1 MGSSG
6 EAHPP
11 SSSRQARSAWVR
23 TWQSDK
29 DEGLRREFI
38 AEMCVATEC
47 PEVVGGSSPSVQPP
61 NTQLGCGYGISISNG
76 AWDLCDISLKTLEG
90 FQPAN
95 QNRTPAS
102 LFDAAKRAELQLYRI
117 TGTMDDYLDLDK
129 RARTYK
135 LAEDLHAL
143 LAAKDL
149 QALAAAEARS
159 GAPVAAAARSGAPV
173 AAAARSGAPVAAA
186 ARSGAPVA
194 AEARSGAPVA
204 AAARSGA
211 PVAAA
216 ARSGAPVA
224 AAARSGAPV
233 AAEARSGAPVAAAAR
248 SGAPVAAAAR
258 SQASAS
264 QQEPARLFT
273 SFSDKV
279 GTFVKH
285 ANMDA
290 SGKTTALCMVVRQG
304 KPLHFQC
311 TNDLLQS
318 ELVKGLLLQ

>member
-102 LFDAAKRAELQLYRI
+102 LFDAAKRAELQL
-117 TGTMDDYLDLDK
+117 
-129 RARTYK
+129 
-135 LAEDLHAL
+135 
-143 LAAKDL
+143 
-149 QALAAAEARS
+149 
-159 GAPVAAAARSGAPV
+159 
-173 AAAARSGAPVAAA
+173 
-186 ARSGAPVA
+186 
-194 AEARSGAPVA
+194 
-204 AAARSGA
+204 
-211 PVAAA
+211 
-216 ARSGAPVA
+216 
-224 AAARSGAPV
+224 
-233 AAEARSGAPVAAAAR
+233 
-248 SGAPVAAAAR
+248 
-258 SQASAS
+258 
-264 QQEPARLFT
+264 
-273 SFSDKV
+273 
-279 GTFVKH
+279 
-285 ANMDA
+285 
-290 SGKTTALCMVVRQG
+290 
-304 KPLHFQC
+304 
-311 TNDLLQS
+311 
-318 ELVKGLLLQ
+318 

>member
-216 ARSGAPVA
+216 ARS
-224 AAARSGAPV
+224 
-233 AAEARSGAPVAAAAR
+233 
-248 SGAPVAAAAR
+248 
-258 SQASAS
+258 QASAS

>member
-159 GAPVAAAARSGAPV
+159 GAPVAA
-173 AAAARSGAPVAAA
+173 
-186 ARSGAPVA
+186 
-194 AEARSGAPVA
+194 
-204 AAARSGA
+204 
-211 PVAAA
+211 
-216 ARSGAPVA
+216 
-224 AAARSGAPV
+224 
-233 AAEARSGAPVAAAAR
+233 EARSGAPVAAAAR